1 MLKIISFLKISDIED
16 LGQKFFYI
24 GGFFLASAL
33 PISGLF
39 FLLSL
44 LISTAINKNI
54 FQDKYNYL
62 LFLCSG
68 LMIFKNIQ
76 IIFSENIIF
85 QGYKT
90 NIWLDLLNWLLFF
103 SLFIYS
109 KSYLKKIGQRILL
122 NRFIIAGSIP
132 VLVSCILQSFFN
144 LYGPFETLN
153 GLIVW
158 FQKPLEENH
167 GGITGL
173 FSNQNYTGLWLT
185 AIIPLMIS
193 EFKANKRY
201 RIFNGILITLSVY
214 LTFLTTSKNAFLGLI
229 VIFTLLFEFRNKRF
243 LFITGLV
250 GSSFIFI
257 HILNKI
263 NIVSLE
269 IYSKIH
275 SIAIFQKIL
284 NFNFFTSSRF
294 EIYKKSI
301 LLILQRP
308 LTGWG
313 KSLFSEKYIASG
325 GTFNIEHT
333 HSMPLEIAFNYGIPI
348 AIILNFFIIILLYKS
363 WTINNKFSTQS
374 KEDLYNKSWFVST
387 LLITISHINDIT
399 YYDGKISIL
408 VWILL
413 SGLRPIMDKTN
424 INLKKDKIV
433 I

>member
-1 MLKIISFLKISDIED
+1 MLKIVSFFKINDIQD
-16 LGQKFFYI
+16 LGQKCFYL

-33 PISGLF
+33 PISGVF
-39 FLLSL
+39 FLISL
-44 LISTAINKNI
+44 LISISTKNNI
-54 FQDKYNYL
+54 LKDKYNYF

-76 IIFSENIIF
+76 LIFSENIIF

-90 NIWLDLLNWLLFF
+90 NILLDLLNWLLFF

-109 KSYLKKIGQRILL
+109 KIYLKKIGQRILL
-122 NRFIIAGSIP
+122 NRFIIAGSVP
-132 VLVSCILQSFFN
+132 VLVSCILQSSFN

-167 GGITGL
+167 GGVTGL

-185 AIIPLMIS
+185 AILPLIIS
-193 EFKANKRY
+193 EFKANKNY
-201 RIFNGILITLSVY
+201 RFFNGILIILSLY
-214 LTFLTTSKNAFLGLI
+214 LTILTTSKNAFLGLLI
-229 VIFTLLFEFRNKRF
+229 IFAFLFEFKNKKF
-243 LFITGLV
+243 LFITGLL
-250 GSSFIFI
+250 GSSFILI
-257 HILNKI
+257 NILNKI
-263 NIVSLE
+263 NLFSLE
-269 IYSKIH
+269 IYSKIN
-275 SIAIFQKIL
+275 SITIIQKIL

-313 KSLFSEKYIASG
+313 KSLFSENYITSG
-325 GTFNIEHT
+325 GSFKIEHT

-348 AIILNFFIIILLYKS
+348 AIILNFFILILLYKS
-363 WTINNKFSTQS
+363 WTINKKFSS
-374 KEDLYNKSWFVST
+374 KSEEDIHNNSWFVST

-413 SGLRPIMDKTN
+413 SGLRPIMDKPN
-424 INLKKDKIV
+424 IDKKEKIV
-433 I
+433 F